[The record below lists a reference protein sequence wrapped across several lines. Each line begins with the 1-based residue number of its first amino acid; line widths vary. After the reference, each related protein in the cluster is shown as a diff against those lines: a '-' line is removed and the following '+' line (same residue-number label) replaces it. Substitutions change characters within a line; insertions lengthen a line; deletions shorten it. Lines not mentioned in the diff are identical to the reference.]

1 MPAFT
6 IYILK
11 IFCNFFFIFD
21 VVHPSLVVNDSE
33 EGNQES
39 ILRRKSL
46 SGAWEI
52 PSLFTTF
59 LTTTDNFTL
68 VDIIFM
74 SKPLHNW
81 TRITLNAN
89 LYLNVHKYF
98 FLNIFKVWFTTTNL
112 HCELWWPSPG
122 CVSLL
127 GKFPAQSG
135 KGSWTSAWPTQG
147 SRPSHH

>member
-11 IFCNFFFIFD
+11 IFCNFCFEN
-21 VVHPSLVVNDSE
+21 VWCCPSSLVVNDSE

-46 SGAWEI
+46 SGARKI
-52 PSLFTTF
+52 PSLFTKF
-59 LTTTDNFTL
+59 LTTKDNFTL

-89 LYLNVHKYF
+89 FYFNVHKYF
-98 FLNIFKVWFTTTNL
+98 SNIFYVWFTTTNL
-112 HCELWWPSPG
+112 LCELWWPSPG